1 MQFLI
6 AAFDLACAYVRLA
19 ATAAGFQ
26 EKFSTA
32 ARTST
37 AAAAERKE
45 KHAKSFRRKRPHMIS
60 EMCVK
65 YGSSGVKGQ
74 RPLRF
79 LGDPKGAIL
88 TLRMALFEIAAAG
101 GCIGGH
107 LWTGIL
113 YGTRC
118 ASRRSSHWAAAQR
131 EP

>member
-1 MQFLI
+1 
-6 AAFDLACAYVRLA
+6 
-19 ATAAGFQ
+19 
-26 EKFSTA
+26 
-32 ARTST
+32 
-37 AAAAERKE
+37 
-45 KHAKSFRRKRPHMIS
+45 MIS

-107 LWTGIL
+107 YGLFPLWNSLRIAAIIPLGCRPTGAL
-113 YGTRC
+113 NLSLPGRK
-118 ASRRSSHWAAAQR
+118 
-131 EP
+131 